1 MRQYNGTWSVIP
13 PALNKVVIH
22 VFLAFPLDILYA
34 VGQCL
39 HLLAPET
46 GVVSH
51 YRDNGREC
59 YRVSICSLNRG
70 CPGSKRGLG
79 GVGAGG
85 VL

>member
-1 MRQYNGTWSVIP
+1 MLYIIGSPTIEYNGTLSVIP

-51 YRDNGREC
+51 YRDIIG
-59 YRVSICSLNRG
+59 
-70 CPGSKRGLG
+70 P
-79 GVGAGG
+79 
-85 VL
+85 